1 MRFFR
6 RNPTISS
13 SGRYRLMRTINA
25 HRGGIS
31 CVAISR
37 DGSLVASGAND
48 GTKIWQVT
56 NGQALDGPP
65 RRASAVS
72 AIMWITRT
80 DTDTTNIPELLCFG
94 TGRGE
99 LAIWQRISDGGFD
112 EILHKT
118 IGNAHEV
125 TALACNE
132 RGDGDVRIAVGT
144 IDNNIYAFTFDG
156 SELHQIFSRHMDH
169 TTPVALHYNCVAD
182 AFELEGSA
190 QYNCVAAHSI
200 TVSPAKGRV
209 RWSLNA
215 ALSVTEAPQ
224 RRRERAMELEEWAE
238 GNAGLP
244 RSTRF
249 NWIPLHGAGPCLNL
263 LLPSPSTHP
272 VASGASTPYRQTP
285 A

>member
-13 SGRYRLMRTINA
+13 SGRYRLMHTINA
-25 HRGGIS
+25 HRGSIS

-65 RRASAVS
+65 RQASAVS

-99 LAIWQRISDGGFD
+99 LTIWQRIGDGGFD

-132 RGDGDVRIAVGT
+132 QGDGDVRIAVGT

-169 TTPVALHYNCVAD
+169 TTPVALHVIDNPARDVWVIGVYNGGHLLKGDDGRDILASCD
-182 AFELEGSA
+182 LGS
-190 QYNCVAAHSI
+190 V
-200 TVSPAKGRV
+200 V
-209 RWSLNA
+209 
-215 ALSVTEAPQ
+215 
-224 RRRERAMELEEWAE
+224 
-238 GNAGLP
+238 
-244 RSTRF
+244 
-249 NWIPLHGAGPCLNL
+249 
-263 LLPSPSTHP
+263 
-272 VASGASTPYRQTP
+272 
-285 A
+285 